1 MLQLFKNEKIQLYL
15 FTPFLIL
22 TIVLFIHSRVYSLD
36 FSLTLD
42 PYMYSTWLF
51 SYEYGFMQR
60 GFIGEIFNQL
70 NLNKNYNSIRSI
82 SFSIVLILYYLL
94 YILILNILKKTN
106 LSKKNIILYISCFF
120 FCSFTLSE
128 FILEAGRFDQIFQI
142 LTLLFLFILIK
153 IKSYIISSLY
163 ILLIIPLITITHEAG
178 IIIFL
183 PLILSIYY
191 LEYKKIIPI
200 IVFLALSIISITL
213 ISHFGKINTLHL
225 EKLISTYEEY
235 RGYNEFAFRTTSL
248 SLYENL
254 LMNWHSLIERKTF
267 IPIILSLIII
277 YPVIRLITISIS
289 KTSYLYY
296 FIFTM
301 SPLALSLIAYDY
313 FRWISLFLFNFFILF
328 TYLINKKLISNSQL
342 RDNLIK
348 YRKNIIIYCTLSLFL
363 GPLGVIN
370 LYPHI
375 HKVNSGGL
383 SSKNLPIDTQKKL
396 NFLN

>member
-1 MLQLFKNEKIQLYL
+1 
-15 FTPFLIL
+15 
-22 TIVLFIHSRVYSLD
+22 
-36 FSLTLD
+36 
-42 PYMYSTWLF
+42 
-51 SYEYGFMQR
+51 
-60 GFIGEIFNQL
+60 
-70 NLNKNYNSIRSI
+70 
-82 SFSIVLILYYLL
+82 
-94 YILILNILKKTN
+94 
-106 LSKKNIILYISCFF
+106 
-120 FCSFTLSE
+120 
-128 FILEAGRFDQIFQI
+128 
-142 LTLLFLFILIK
+142 
-153 IKSYIISSLY
+153 
-163 ILLIIPLITITHEAG
+163 
-178 IIIFL
+178 
-183 PLILSIYY
+183 
-191 LEYKKIIPI
+191 
-200 IVFLALSIISITL
+200 
-213 ISHFGKINTLHL
+213 
-225 EKLISTYEEY
+225 
-235 RGYNEFAFRTTSL
+235 
-248 SLYENL
+248 
-254 LMNWHSLIERKTF
+254 MNWHSLIERKTF

-313 FRWISLFLFNFFILF
+313 FRWISLFLFNCFILF

-375 HKVNSGGL
+375 QKVNSGGL